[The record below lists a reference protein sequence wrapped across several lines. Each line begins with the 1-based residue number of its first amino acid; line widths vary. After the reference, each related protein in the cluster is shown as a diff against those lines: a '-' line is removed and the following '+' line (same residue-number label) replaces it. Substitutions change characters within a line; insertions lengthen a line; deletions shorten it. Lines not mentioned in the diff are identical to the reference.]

1 MRLSAV
7 WTPLVAAILL
17 AACGGGSHP
26 IVDDRVVPASA
37 TASPAA
43 FTAFVGTL
51 APDDTAE
58 PLIVEDLQP
67 PVTDEEEPLPVN

>member
-1 MRLSAV
+1 MKTSAV
-7 WTPLVAAILL
+7 WTSLAAAALL

-43 FTAFVGTL
+43 FTSFVGGLT
-51 APDDTAE
+51 PDDEAE

-67 PVTDEEEPLPVN
+67 PVSDEDEPLPVS